1 MNNHM
6 AVRGACQPPGDG
18 AIPPTTAPRADHR
31 LVARY
36 GAAALDAGYAAIPHV
51 VIRQR
56 RALTITPAEWDYI
69 CEVWSYWRSDAL
81 PGPSVEDLAQGLS
94 VDQST
99 IRRHRASL
107 ERKGLLRVVP
117 AGPYNR
123 YDLRPLI
130 DAAVGLDR
138 MGNNLADDSA
148 SGTTPTPTP
157 GPCNSPI
164 NDRAELH
171 ATKELEKKLDNDSI
185 PPYPPMRKKS
195 RANDDTRPVLVP
207 DDQAVVAAIS
217 ALSAKLG
224 DDAPASSIA
233 RVSALWGATGMPR
246 DRFLAL
252 IDEAAARTRGRHDRI
267 IARGRDGGPSG
278 MRYFLAVLADLLRP
292 APPLMCGASIIP
304 DRRHI
309 DRPRRQ
315 RRRDE
320 ATDGPC
326 GEDTYDPHPEPPAA
340 EMRPEWRDTLNE
352 LRGELTGENY
362 RRWFAP
368 TRVLGLEGDLLRVEV
383 PDSFHHQW
391 LDRRLRGAVE
401 RAMARA
407 APRIRV
413 VFEVAS
419 AV

>member
-6 AVRGACQPPGDG
+6 AARGACQPPGDG
-18 AIPPTTAPRADHR
+18 TIPPTTAPRVDRR

-56 RALTITPAEWDYI
+56 RALTITPAEWDYL
-69 CEVWSYWRSDAL
+69 CEVWSYWRADAL
-81 PGPSVEDLAQGLS
+81 PGPSVEALALGLS
-94 VDQST
+94 VNQST

-138 MGNNLADDSA
+138 MGNSLPDNAAPDA
-148 SGTTPTPTP
+148 TPPP
-157 GPCNSPI
+157 VPCNAPT

-171 ATKELEKKLDNDSI
+171 ATKEVEKKLDNDSI
-185 PPYPPMRKKS
+185 PPYPPVCKKS
-195 RANDDTRPVLVP
+195 QANDDTRPVLVP
-207 DDQAVVAAIS
+207 DNQAVVTAIS
-217 ALSAKLG
+217 ALSATLG
-224 DDAPASSIA
+224 DDTPASSIA
-233 RVSALWGATGMPR
+233 RVSTLWGDTGMPR

-267 IARGRDGGPSG
+267 IARGRDGRPSG

-292 APPLMCGASIIP
+292 APPLLCGANIIP
-304 DRRHI
+304 DHRHI

-315 RRRDE
+315 RRRAE
-320 ATDGPC
+320 ATDDPR
-326 GEDTYDPHPEPPAA
+326 GEDTYDPHAEPPPA

-383 PDSFHHQW
+383 PDSFHQQW